1 MSNNEMKGINIQKKA
16 FKSGFVSII
25 GGPNVGKSTLLNLLV
40 GEKIS
45 IVSDKPQTTRNK
57 ITGILHLPAAQVV
70 FLDTPGIHEN
80 KKKLNEFMV
89 KSAITTL
96 KEVDLIIFMVEA
108 NKPFTNN
115 EELILKSLINIKV
128 PVLLVINKVDLVSK
142 ESILPIIEK
151 YAQAFP
157 FKEIIPISCIS
168 SKPPEQVLKELVPFR
183 VKDFKILIEA
193 LLNYIPEGPAYFPD
207 DIATDVTARFIVGE
221 IIREKVFR
229 MTKQE
234 VPYATAVTIDEFK
247 EDEERKMITILA
259 TINVE
264 KNSQKGIIIGKGGL
278 MLKNIGSSARKDIE
292 QLLGSKVFL
301 KLFVR
306 VQKDWSKD
314 LRALKEF
321 GYR

>member
-1 MSNNEMKGINIQKKA
+1 MKKTDNKKVA

-25 GGPNVGKSTLLNLLV
+25 GGPNVGQSTLLNLLV

-45 IVSDKPQTTRNK
+45 ITSDKPQTTRDR
-57 ITGILHLPAAQVV
+57 ITGILNLPAAQLV

-80 KKKLNEFMV
+80 KKKLNELMV
-89 KSAITTL
+89 KSAMSTL

-115 EELILKSLINIKV
+115 ETLILKALNKLKL
-128 PVLLVINKVDLVSK
+128 PVLLVINKVDLVYK
-142 ESILPIIEK
+142 ETILPIIER
-151 YAQAFP
+151 YAKDYP
-157 FKEIIPISCIS
+157 FKEIIPISCMT
-168 SKPPEQVLKELVPFR
+168 SKEPEDVLKEKGFNVLM
-183 VKDFKILIEA
+183 ET
-193 LLNYIPEGPAYFPD
+193 LLKFMPEGPAYYPD
-207 DIATDVTARFIVGE
+207 DIATDIPARFLVAE

-229 MTKQE
+229 LTKQE
-234 VPYATAVTIDEFK
+234 IPYSTAVTIDEYK
-247 EDEERKMITILA
+247 EDEEREIINILA

-264 KNSQKGIIIGKGGL
+264 KNSQKGIAIGKGGL
-278 MLKNIGSSARKDIE
+278 MLKNIGTSARKDME

>member
-1 MSNNEMKGINIQKKA
+1 MANRQKED

-25 GGPNVGKSTLLNLLV
+25 GGPNVGKSTLLNLLI

-45 IVSDKPQTTRNK
+45 IVSDKPQTTRNR
-57 ITGILHLPAAQVV
+57 ITGILNLPAAQVV

-80 KKKLNEFMV
+80 KKKLNELMV
-89 KSAITTL
+89 KSAMSTL

-115 EELILKSLINIKV
+115 ETLILKALNKLKL
-128 PVLLVINKVDLVSK
+128 PVLLVINKVDLVYK

-151 YAQAFP
+151 YAKDYP
-157 FKEIIPISCIS
+157 FKEIIPISCITP
-168 SKPPEQVLKELVPFR
+168 KPPEQLLKE
-183 VKDFKILIEA
+183 KDFGTLMKS
-193 LLNYIPEGPAYFPD
+193 LLKFMPEGPAYFPD
-207 DIATDVTARFIVGE
+207 DIATDVTARFLVAE
-221 IIREKVFR
+221 IIREKIFR
-229 MTKQE
+229 LTKQE
-234 VPYATAVTIDEFK
+234 IPYSTAVTIDEFK
-247 EDEERKMITILA
+247 EDEERKIINILA

-264 KNSQKGIIIGKGGL
+264 KNSQKGIVIGKGGL
-278 MLKNIGSSARKDIE
+278 MLKNIGTSARKDME

>member
-1 MSNNEMKGINIQKKA
+1 MKRTHNKKED

-25 GGPNVGKSTLLNLLV
+25 GGPNVGKSTLLNLLI
-40 GEKIS
+40 GEKVS
-45 IVSDKPQTTRNK
+45 IVSDKPQTTRNR
-57 ITGILHLPAAQVV
+57 ITGILNLPAAQVV

-80 KKKLNEFMV
+80 KKKLNELMV
-89 KSAITTL
+89 KSAMATL

-115 EELILKSLINIKV
+115 EELILKALKNMKV
-128 PVLLVINKVDLVSK
+128 PVLLVINKVDLVYK

-151 YAQAFP
+151 YAKDYP
-157 FKEIIPISCIS
+157 FKEIIPISCITP
-168 SKPPEQVLKELVPFR
+168 KPPEQILKE
-183 VKDFKILIEA
+183 KDFGTLMET
-193 LLNYIPEGPAYFPD
+193 LLKFMPEGPAYFPD
-207 DIATDVTARFIVGE
+207 DIATDVTARFLVAE
-221 IIREKVFR
+221 IIREKIFR
-229 MTKQE
+229 LTKQE
-234 VPYATAVTIDEFK
+234 IPYSTAVKIDEFK
-247 EDEERKMITILA
+247 EDEERKIINILA

-264 KNSQKGIIIGKGGL
+264 KNSQKGIVIGKGGL
-278 MLKNIGSSARKDIE
+278 MLKNIGTSARKDME

>member
-1 MSNNEMKGINIQKKA
+1 MKKVNSSKRE

-25 GGPNVGKSTLLNLLV
+25 GGPNVGKSTLLNLLI

-45 IVSDKPQTTRNK
+45 IVSDKPQTTRNR
-57 ITGILHLPAAQVV
+57 ITGILNLPAAQVV

-80 KKKLNEFMV
+80 KKKLNELMV
-89 KSAITTL
+89 KSAMATM

-108 NKPFTNN
+108 NRPFTNN
-115 EELILKSLINIKV
+115 ENLILKALKRLKL
-128 PVLLVINKVDLVSK
+128 PVLLAINKIDLVNK

-151 YAQAFP
+151 YAKDYP
-157 FKEIIPISCIS
+157 FKEIIPISCITP
-168 SKPPEQVLKELVPFR
+168 KEPEHILKD
-183 VKDFKILIEA
+183 KDFGTLMKS
-193 LLNYIPEGPAYFPD
+193 LLKFMPEGPAYFPD
-207 DIATDVTARFIVGE
+207 DIATDVTARFLVAE
-221 IIREKVFR
+221 LIREKVFR
-229 MTKQE
+229 LTKQE
-234 VPYATAVTIDEFK
+234 IPYSTAVTIDEYK
-247 EDEERKMITILA
+247 EDEERKIINILA

-264 KNSQKGIIIGKGGL
+264 KNSQKGIVIGKGGL
-278 MLKNIGSSARKDIE
+278 MLKNIGTSARKDME

>member
-1 MSNNEMKGINIQKKA
+1 MANRQKKD
-16 FKSGFVSII
+16 FKSGFISII
-25 GGPNVGKSTLLNLLV
+25 GGPNVGKSTLLNLLI

-45 IVSDKPQTTRNK
+45 IVSDKPQTTRNR
-57 ITGILHLPAAQVV
+57 ITGILNLPASQVV

-80 KKKLNEFMV
+80 KKKLNELMV
-89 KSAITTL
+89 KSAMSTL

-115 EELILKSLINIKV
+115 ETLILKALNNLKL
-128 PVLLVINKVDLVSK
+128 PVLLLINKVDLVNK

-151 YAQAFP
+151 YARDYP
-157 FKEIIPISCIS
+157 FKVIIPLSCVT
-168 SKPPEQVLKELVPFR
+168 SKPAEQMLKE
-183 VKDFKILIEA
+183 KDFKVLMDT
-193 LLNYIPEGPAYFPD
+193 LLKFMPEGPAYFPD
-207 DIATDVTARFIVGE
+207 DIATDMSARFLVAE

-229 MTKQE
+229 LTKQE
-234 VPYATAVTIDEFK
+234 IPYSTAVTIDEYK
-247 EDEERKMITILA
+247 EDKEKKIINILA

-264 KNSQKGIIIGKGGL
+264 KTSQKGIAIGKWGL
-278 MLKNIGSSARKDIE
+278 MLKNIGTSARKDME

-314 LRALKEF
+314 LWALKEF